1 MNLLRDLIL
10 LVLLL
15 FLSVSLKM
23 NSRRHWKALPL
34 TPASSENRA
43 QKQVHSRKSCAKI
56 LDLLTYCMIHT
67 QTYSPTKNRTE
78 TKLSLFQIFFLLW
91 KFQEFMM
98 ELFRWVN
105 LHFRPPAFFSKW
117 FISFREIII
126 HTVFENNVWKVACFA
141 RLNIEENDPNQKF
154 DFCHGSKVGFSSGSR
169 IG

>member
-117 FISFREIII
+117 FISFREIIRQCLKI
-126 HTVFENNVWKVACFA
+126 SQECLKSSSLRSLEYWRKW
-141 RLNIEENDPNQKF
+141 PK
-154 DFCHGSKVGFSSGSR
+154 SKVWFLPW
-169 IG
+169 